1 MNKAVHILSE
11 SVKRAIIVKV
21 GSGLFRRKYKI
32 KKPDGTYDPKEFS
45 NAKDAIEYR
54 NYAYYN
60 KGKVAK
66 GQRRIQDLGGSG
78 KEYEVKTTG
87 KLPKRGPDGKL
98 YTLDSS
104 GRRRTYSSY
113 SDFLRKNKRN
123 LSRDLTYSSG
133 QVTGFLNSAA
143 NLRVLFK
150 LSTWGI
156 ILQTVIHWHNEV
168 DAIHEL
174 YKAKEIDK
182 AEAEGAVRDITE
194 KAIAG
199 GVMALAGGTLIKA
212 AGYTFI
218 KSFQHL
224 FRLSPA
230 TVNWLNFATDT
241 VQKQVLAY
249 AINNEYVGEDFM
261 RALLRF
267 AYVGA
272 GFGLLASFFNDML
285 GAGKITQDL
294 EDLRNQT
301 QDRPGGSNQRSQGP
315 RDSNTP
321 TSGTNTAASAGGAV
335 KPDDENSIRLP
346 QIVDIDRPP
355 QIVNIDWQRDSP
367 AEIERKLKKQNN

>member
-60 KGKVAK
+60 KDQVAK

-78 KEYEVKTTG
+78 KEYEVEKTG
-87 KLPKRGPDGKL
+87 ILPKRGPDGKL
-98 YTLDSS
+98 YTLDGS
-104 GRRRTYSSY
+104 GRRRTYSGY
-113 SDFLRKNKRN
+113 SDWLKKNKPGVA
-123 LSRDLTYSSG
+123 RDLTYSSG
-133 QVTGFLNSAA
+133 KVVGMFNSAA

-156 ILQTVIHWHNEV
+156 ILQTVVHWHNEV
-168 DAIHEL
+168 DAIHEA

-182 AEAEGAVRDITE
+182 ETADLAVTNATKEALA
-194 KAIAG
+194 A
-199 GVMALAGGTLIKA
+199 GVMAMDGGALIKG

-230 TVNWLNFATDT
+230 TVNWLNFANDT
-241 VQKQVLAY
+241 VQKQVLTY
-249 AINNEYVGEDFM
+249 AINNEYVGQEFM
-261 RALLRF
+261 QALLRF

-272 GFGLLASFFNDML
+272 GFGLAASFFNDML
-285 GAGKITQDL
+285 DAGKITKDL

-301 QDRPGGSNQRSQGP
+301 PDRPGGSYQRPPGP
-315 RDSNTP
+315 RDSDT
-321 TSGTNTAASAGGAV
+321 TTAGSSTAEPAGG
-335 KPDDENSIRLP
+335 SIRSP
-346 QIVDIDRPP
+346 QIVD
-355 QIVNIDWQRDSP
+355 IDWQRDSP
-367 AEIERKLKKQNN
+367 QEIERKLKKQNN